1 MSTSLT
7 RIIFAEEVLMSVRG
21 LLSCKQKRLQEFA
34 KIIFVDD
41 FSNFTAKNEDHQ
53 PPRERP
59 NYDPADVQRIV
70 SKSPIFPCNL

>member
-1 MSTSLT
+1 
-7 RIIFAEEVLMSVRG
+7 MSVRG
-21 LLSCKQKRLQEFA
+21 LLSCKERRLQEFA

-41 FSNFTAKNEDHQ
+41 LSNFTAMLGDHE